1 MTGFVFGLG
10 AGFVVGV
17 VVTGS
22 VLAAIGWLVRVI
34 EE

>member
-1 MTGFVFGLG
+1 MTGFFLGLV

-22 VLAAIGWLVRVI
+22 VVLAIGWLVEKI

>member
-1 MTGFVFGLG
+1 MTAFFLGLV
-10 AGFVVGV
+10 AGFVGGV

-22 VLAAIGWLVRVI
+22 VLAALGWLVRVI